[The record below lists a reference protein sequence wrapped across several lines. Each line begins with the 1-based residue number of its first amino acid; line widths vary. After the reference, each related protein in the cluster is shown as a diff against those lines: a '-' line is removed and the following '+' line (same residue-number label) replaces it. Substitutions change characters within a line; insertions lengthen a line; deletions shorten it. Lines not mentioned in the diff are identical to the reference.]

1 VYAVLN
7 LNIAARIW
15 LSIGI
20 FVLGLS
26 ISMGMQ
32 QLQDIETEET
42 LSVTSDV
49 IFPAAE
55 TSQRAEAAFERT
67 VNGFGAAVLTQDLPQ
82 LSAAIQQGRMVTAQ
96 LDALA
101 SIPGLDNS
109 RAAEA
114 SRLREAVDS
123 FLRDARATYGA
134 ALDGSR
140 GLPLKTQRGMIDLA
154 ERTRTLQISLK
165 QTQQFYS
172 NDLHLRLGAAKAQSI
187 QRRRLVGGVFI
198 AALSIASLLVHLTI
212 RRYIVTPIRQVN
224 RQLTAAKERAEEA
237 SRSKSEFLANMSHEI
252 RTPMNG
258 VIGMT
263 DLVLETDL
271 DPEQRRYLTIVKSS
285 GELLMTVIND
295 ILDFSKIEAGK
306 LSLEALDFDLRES
319 LCQTLKMLAV
329 RAEEKGLEL
338 AYDVDSALPELVVGD
353 ASRLRQI
360 ILNLVGNAIKF
371 TAAGEV
377 AVRVAVKSLN
387 GAGID
392 VHFQVSDTGAGIPPE
407 KQALIFDAFTQADGS
422 VTRKHGGTGLGLSIS
437 RRLVA
442 LMNGE
447 MWVDSTP
454 GVGSTFHFTATFGMA
469 AQSTKTEPVQPPV
482 TLAGVRVLVVDDNAT
497 NRMVLERMVSGW
509 GMRPVLADG
518 AVAAMLEL
526 RRAVESQDVF
536 KLILLDLCMPETDGF
551 ALCERIRAFPGLA
564 GSTVVLLSS
573 AAGPDDA
580 RRLRDMG
587 VDAYLTKPVG
597 FKELN
602 STVVSLLS
610 ANRDAGR
617 LAKPSPAANGEAPD
631 PRRGAGDPGS
641 LRILLAEDNIVN
653 QTLGTSL
660 LKKRGHRVVVAQN
673 GIEAVR
679 LWGDEKFDVILM
691 DVQMPEMGGMEASAA
706 IRKAEEGTGA
716 RIPIV
721 ALTARAMKGDE
732 EQCLAAGMDGYV
744 SKPLDIVKLMRAI
757 DGAVGNRSRVN
768 ELSVS

>member
-1 VYAVLN
+1 MLN